1 MRFEQLQHLIETVE
15 SGSISEASKNLY
27 ISQQGLSDSLRRLE
41 SEIGIPILNRNK
53 KGCSLTKQGE
63 NFYPYAKKA
72 AESYQE
78 LLNYLIYAKN
88 KEIDA
93 GESVTLYVNPLLANV
108 LIYNLLQDKSLNKIK
123 ISEASISQ
131 IVEKI
136 NDGTPILG
144 IFLLMNVDGQVENF
158 TKSVHKT
165 SKLIKL
171 FDDEIVACLAKDSPL
186 AAHETLD
193 INHQNIFRVD
203 FDTNY
208 MDYFEMIDESTAVT
222 SVKSNDLNLHLKLM
236 LENNAV
242 SVTSTKLFRYM
253 YNNPNITVRKLAQPK
268 FATFCLLYNKD
279 TAEKYPQMEGYIA
292 KIQKL
297 VNNLV
302 GE

>member
-136 NDGTPILG
+136 NDGTP
-144 IFLLMNVDGQVENF
+144 N
-158 TKSVHKT
+158 
-165 SKLIKL
+165 
-171 FDDEIVACLAKDSPL
+171 
-186 AAHETLD
+186 
-193 INHQNIFRVD
+193 
-203 FDTNY
+203 
-208 MDYFEMIDESTAVT
+208 
-222 SVKSNDLNLHLKLM
+222 
-236 LENNAV
+236 
-242 SVTSTKLFRYM
+242 
-253 YNNPNITVRKLAQPK
+253 
-268 FATFCLLYNKD
+268 
-279 TAEKYPQMEGYIA
+279 
-292 KIQKL
+292 
-297 VNNLV
+297 
-302 GE
+302 